1 MVDNARDFKGYN
13 GFFAKRLRE
22 VMDVTQT
29 TQEALAKQTGLTRQ
43 TISQYMDGS
52 VLPNVE
58 KLYKICNY
66 FNMTSDYLIG
76 FTDSKSRDI
85 SDQLIQETTGL
96 SETAIDTLKKLSRGR
111 PNSLFPLPFDMGV
124 INYIF
129 SNQSFLL
136 KLIDRLK
143 NYYELRQVDLRDST
157 GRIGFSEEADYAN
170 YLLVK
175 LIEELANASY
185 YDFYMPFVGKKAKAK
200 PGRKRKQDVPE
211 NDDALI

>member
-13 GFFAKRLRE
+13 GVFAKRLRE
-22 VMDVTQT
+22 VMDETQT
-29 TQEALAKQTGLTRQ
+29 TQEILAKQTGLTRQ

-58 KLYKICNY
+58 KLYKICSY

-85 SDQLIQETTGL
+85 SDQLIQNTTGL
-96 SETAIDTLKKLSRGR
+96 SEAAIETLKKISHGR
-111 PNSLFPLPFDMGV
+111 PNSLFSLPFDMGV

-136 KLIDRLK
+136 KLIKRLSK
-143 NYYELRQVDLRDST
+143 YYELRQEHLRDST

-170 YLLVK
+170 YLLAR
-175 LIEELANASY
+175 LIEELAITSY
-185 YDFYMPFVGKKAKAK
+185 DSFYLPYVDKKAKRK
-200 PGRKRKQDVPE
+200 PGRRRKQDVPD
-211 NDDALI
+211 NHDVS